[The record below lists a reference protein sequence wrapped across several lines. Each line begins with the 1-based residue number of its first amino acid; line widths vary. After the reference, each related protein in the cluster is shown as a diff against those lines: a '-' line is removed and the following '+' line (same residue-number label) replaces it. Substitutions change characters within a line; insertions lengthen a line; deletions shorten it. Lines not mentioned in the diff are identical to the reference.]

1 MIITPLLQIKRGMW
15 NFSGKTVLVTGGA
28 RGIGRACVLAFAK
41 GGAGVAINYNRSEE
55 EALKTLEEARAFSN
69 SQIFRADTSKFA
81 QVSAMIAD
89 IVKYFGKID
98 ILVNN
103 AGVLRRTPFLEIT
116 ENEWDWVL
124 DINLKGYFLVAQAVA
139 KQMLEQNTGGVIVN
153 ISSNNQERA
162 SALLTHYNVSKAGV
176 AMLTKTMA
184 NELAAYRIRV
194 NNVAPG
200 LTETDINRKDIA
212 NKDWRDARMARIPL
226 KEIGKPEDIAGAVLF
241 LASDEARLVTG
252 STVWVD
258 AGATIS

>member
-1 MIITPLLQIKRGMW
+1 MW
-15 NFSGKTVLVTGGA
+15 NFSGKTVLVTGGS

-41 GGAGVAINYNRSEE
+41 SGAQVAINYNRSEE
-55 EALKTLEEARAFSN
+55 EALKVLENSRTFSN
-69 SQIFRADTSKFA
+69 SQIFKADTSNMS
-81 QVSAMIAD
+81 QVNAMVAD
-89 IVKYFGKID
+89 VVKYFGKID

-116 ENEWDWVL
+116 ESEWDYVL
-124 DINLKGYFLVAQAVA
+124 DVNLKGYFLVAQAVA
-139 KQMLEQNTGGVIVN
+139 KQMVEQNTGGSVLN

-162 SALLTHYNVSKAGV
+162 AMLLTHYNVSKAGV

-184 NELAAYRIRV
+184 NELAQYKIRV

-212 NKDWRDARMARIPL
+212 NKEWREARMARIPL
-226 KEIGKPEDIAGAVLF
+226 KTVATPEDVTGAVLF
-241 LASDEARLVTG
+241 LASEEAKLITG

>member
-1 MIITPLLQIKRGMW
+1 MW
-15 NFSGKTVLVTGGA
+15 NFSGKTVLVTGGS

-41 GGAGVAINYNRSEE
+41 SGAQVAINYNRSEE
-55 EALKTLEEARAFSN
+55 EALKVLESSRMFSN
-69 SQIFRADTSKFA
+69 SQIFRADTSKIA

-89 IVKYFGKID
+89 VVKYFGKID

-116 ENEWDWVL
+116 ESEWDYVL
-124 DINLKGYFLVAQAVA
+124 DVNLKGYFLVGQAVA
-139 KQMLEQNTGGVIVN
+139 KQMVEQNTGGAIVN

-162 SALLTHYNVSKAGV
+162 AILLTHYNVSKAGV

-184 NELAAYRIRV
+184 NELAQYRIRV

-212 NKDWRDARMARIPL
+212 NKEWRDARLARIPL
-226 KEIGKPEDIAGAVLF
+226 KVVAKPEDLTGAVLF
-241 LASDEARLVTG
+241 LASEDARLVTG